1 MCFPKGLGNLFPALQ
16 VADFVVSG
24 VRHLTHDQAPLKG
37 WSARVRELHFYAPV
51 LKASLKLPKDSQD
64 YQISL

>member
-1 MCFPKGLGNLFPALQ
+1 M
-16 VADFVVSG
+16 ADFVVSG
-24 VRHLTHDQAPLKG
+24 VRFLTHDQAPLEG

-51 LKASLKLPKDSQD
+51 LKATLKLPKDSQD